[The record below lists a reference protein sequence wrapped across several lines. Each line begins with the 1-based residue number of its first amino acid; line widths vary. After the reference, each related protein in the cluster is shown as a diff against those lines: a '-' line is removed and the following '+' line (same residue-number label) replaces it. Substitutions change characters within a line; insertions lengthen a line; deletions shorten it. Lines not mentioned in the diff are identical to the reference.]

1 MGFVKGLVSRGGLFT
16 AFLIESGPL
25 IESGAGS
32 NLPPDGM
39 VRCQRGKGERR
50 CGSDREPLTLLQ
62 GAP

>member
-32 NLPPDGM
+32 NLPPDG
-39 VRCQRGKGERR
+39 KGW
-50 CGSDREPLTLLQ
+50 CGASEGRVKGGVGVT
-62 GAP
+62 GSR